1 MTKFRKFIKDISN
14 LKDAFRVL
22 EIMDYIGGID
32 IEKVEGS
39 DKYWRIKPKGYLL
52 EKDAMDLQS
61 ITTFNNHYGKRSKL
75 FHKLFYSSY
84 RYGCRDFYYC
94 PDEYFSS
101 IEKES

>member
-1 MTKFRKFIKDISN
+1 MTKFRRIIKDISN

-22 EIMDYIGGID
+22 EIMDYIGGVD

-52 EKDAMDLQS
+52 EKDAKDLQS
-61 ITTFNNHYGKRSKL
+61 ITLFKEHYDKRSKL
-75 FHKLFYSSY
+75 FHKLFYGSY

-94 PDEYFSS
+94 PDEYFSDM
-101 IEKES
+101 ENE